1 MVKANLYEYW
11 GFTVN
16 DDWEVMIPEGAIPL
30 TIVARGLK
38 KPRITCLI
46 PKDVAAEL
54 EKDEDF
60 VKKWVKGEAD
70 G

>member
-11 GFTVN
+11 GFIVN
-16 DDWEVMIPEGAIPL
+16 DDYEVMIPEGAIPFMAL
-30 TIVARGLK
+30 TRTPK
-38 KPRITCLI
+38 KPRIMCLV

-60 VKKWVKGEAD
+60 VNKWVKGKVE